1 MYNIVLCCVSAVSS
15 SVMVTKI
22 KEACT
27 RDNIQAL
34 VWSIGEAGLDLAW
47 SEADV
52 IMLTPQV
59 RHLESKLKERQDRRI
74 PVAVIS
80 DKDFVAM
87 DGDAVLK
94 QAIQLIEESKK

>member
-22 KEACT
+22 KEACA
-27 RDNIQAL
+27 REDVKAL

-52 IMLTPQV
+52 VMLTPQV
-59 RHLESKLKERQDRRI
+59 RHLKEKLKERQDRQI
-74 PVAVIS
+74 PIAVIS
-80 DKDFVAM
+80 DEDFAEM
-87 DGDAVLK
+87 NGEAVLK
-94 QAIQLIEESKK
+94 QAVQAIEENKK

>member
-52 IMLTPQV
+52 IMLTTTGKASGEQIKGT
-59 RHLESKLKERQDRRI
+59 SGSSYSGCCDQ
-74 PVAVIS
+74 
-80 DKDFVAM
+80 
-87 DGDAVLK
+87 
-94 QAIQLIEESKK
+94 